1 MRQICSFNIKN
12 FNEISRTTTTFNL
25 SKMKYKCYVIA
36 SIYQRKI
43 LVLFGITSFD
53 RIAEMCPIR
62 MICRHQMQ
70 SVDHVYADLG
80 RRLIVRI
87 PKKHTLGGW
96 TNFCTKVWDHYSSP
110 KNLLFADCQ
119 SHLWNMRRPCQ
130 DNFLKTHIVGCKHAF
145 HTLAYMMAEMPW
157 QRKAMWHLN
166 LQMQLSAG

>member
-87 PKKHTLGGW
+87 PKKHMLGAGH
-96 TNFCTKVWDHYSSP
+96 TFV
-110 KNLLFADCQ
+110 
-119 SHLWNMRRPCQ
+119 RRFETITAVQKICCLQ
-130 DNFLKTHIVGCKHAF
+130 TVSLTSEICVGPAKITF
-145 HTLAYMMAEMPW
+145 
-157 QRKAMWHLN
+157 
-166 LQMQLSAG
+166 